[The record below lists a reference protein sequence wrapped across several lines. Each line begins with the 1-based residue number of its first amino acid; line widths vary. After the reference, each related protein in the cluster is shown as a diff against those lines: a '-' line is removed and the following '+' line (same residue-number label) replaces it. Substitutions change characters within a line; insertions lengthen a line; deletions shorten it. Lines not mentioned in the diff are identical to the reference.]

1 MMGPG
6 TSRGRSEEREGGRQ
20 QEEAMALTGLAERRP
35 EGGVVAGGGLGGLG
49 GSCEIREWPCSRR
62 SCRERGCQEVSQEGV
77 SASRKHSCPPGQE
90 GPDAGRGGAGF
101 RGSQG
106 F

>member
-1 MMGPG
+1 M
-6 TSRGRSEEREGGRQ
+6 
-20 QEEAMALTGLAERRP
+20 
-35 EGGVVAGGGLGGLG
+35 
-49 GSCEIREWPCSRR
+49 SCEIREWPCSRR

-101 RGSQG
+101 RGGLRG
-106 F
+106 FRDVVQASNPEEREGKQAEVTWPQRVLRATVWKVEYPSLSFQT